1 MKIRTGSKIWVM
13 AAGLST
19 VVGFACQKKSAT
31 DAAAEAQQKP
41 SDINGAVMAETLA
54 LQLSSSLDILPAK
67 EEATALKLAELDDA
81 KGKVRYRLREESM
94 QTIEMASGIY
104 CFLGQTGYVHQANNG
119 PYVALVNEADCFNES
134 GGDGGGEGGGSSSEA
149 SSSSNAVTYTR
160 VVVDVT
166 REEGKALQGKAWI
179 DDPEGP
185 MNLRFTVAE
194 GSSDENPVGIFRL
207 EFSSSDN
214 SGFLETFRDPEGRVN
229 LVLKETSDRGDE
241 GKGSTNGAARLTI
254 ENAQVTG
261 GAFRAENS
269 WKSEKYDSHEQSY
282 KVAFNDSHV
291 LRSGTVNGE
300 AEDAC
305 LSRDSYIKSAH
316 RYNIYKADGSLYK
329 LNSGFPIEFVGKSG
343 NKING
348 HASYHGIWAPQGELD
363 GVTTVNRMAYTEE
376 GPVATPYTLI
386 SAPGKLIEYTAN
398 KIELGKIKGMEINY
412 HEMSSGPNNGPPK
425 NLMATWNGTNFVKVA
440 YVSWSEGGETRE
452 AASGTITPGEM
463 DHGYSFFVPSLQANI
478 FIPKD
483 ASLSDAY
490 EISFHSQRIVSG
502 SDAVPTGNLVCFS
515 DCPKMNPTAT
525 ELSSGAQMGPGPMG
539 GGNSASPYIMT
550 TGFNDQQSQAAMNV
564 VTPIA
569 TYTWDATNHNIKMG
583 SASFAFPTLSGDSHV
598 QLRTGALIPQ
608 AAWNALSGKEDINPW
623 SMDQKL
629 DKFYRFESGNQS
641 WSQFQGLVDDTGKIV
656 AFDAPV
662 TISYQHSQANDING
676 ADESPFYGRMS
687 RLEYGGPGQL
697 WGFPTE
703 RSPQGW
709 HMPAYSLAVGTE
721 LGDGLV
727 AVPMEVEQILE
738 KEADTSNCSD
748 MSLEDLPELSESAAE
763 SFDLGEIP
771 SSDGILVKYVNGEA
785 AAE

>member
-1 MKIRTGSKIWVM
+1 MGSKFWVL
-13 AAGLST
+13 AASLST
-19 VVGFACQKKSAT
+19 MAGFACQKKSAT
-31 DAAAEAQQKP
+31 DAAADAQQKP

-54 LQLSSSLDILPAK
+54 LQLSSTLDILPAK

-94 QTIEMASGIY
+94 QTIQMASGIY
-104 CFLGQTGYVHQANNG
+104 CFLGQTGYVYEANKG
-119 PYVALVNEADCFNES
+119 PYVALINEAECFDES
-134 GGDGGGEGGGSSSEA
+134 GGDEGGGEGGGEES

-166 REEGKALQGKAWI
+166 REEGKALQGKLWI
-179 DDPEGP
+179 DDKERP
-185 MNLRFTVAE
+185 MYLRFTVAE
-194 GSSDENPVGIFRL
+194 GSSAENPVGIFRL
-207 EFSSSDN
+207 DFSSADGG
-214 SGFLETFRDPEGRVN
+214 GFLETFRDPEGRVN
-229 LVLKETSDRGDE
+229 LVLKEVSDRGDE
-241 GKGSTNGAARLTI
+241 GKGSTNGAARLTV

-269 WKSEKYDSHEQSY
+269 WKSEKHTQEQSY

-291 LRSGTVNGE
+291 FRSGSVNGE

-305 LSRDSYIKSAH
+305 LSRDSYVKSAH

-343 NKING
+343 NKVNG
-348 HASYHGIWAPQGELD
+348 HASYHGIWAPQGELE

-412 HEMSSGPNNGPPK
+412 HEMSNGPSNGPPK
-425 NLMATWNGTNFVKVA
+425 NLMATWDGSNFVKVA

-452 AASGTITPGEM
+452 AASGTITLGETA
-463 DHGYSFFVPSLQANI
+463 HGHSFFVPSLQASI

-483 ASLSDAY
+483 ASLSDSY

-502 SDAVPTGNLVCFS
+502 SDAVPSGNLVCFS
-515 DCPKMNPTAT
+515 DCPKMNPTAA

-569 TYTWDATNHNIKMG
+569 TYTWDATTHNIKMG
-583 SASFAFPTLSGDSHV
+583 STAFAFPTLSSDGHV

-608 AAWNALSGKEDINPW
+608 ASWDALTGKDDINPW

-641 WSQFQGLVDDTGKIV
+641 WSQFQGLIDDAGNAV
-656 AFDAPV
+656 AFDPPV
-662 TISYQHSQANDING
+662 TISYQHSQANDLNG
-676 ADESPFYGRMS
+676 AEESPFYGRMS

-697 WGFPTE
+697 WGFPSE
-703 RSPQGW
+703 KSPQGW
-709 HMPAYSLAVGTE
+709 YMPAYSLAVGTE

-738 KEADTSNCSD
+738 KEADTTNCGN
-748 MSLEDLPELSESAAE
+748 MSLEDLPGLSDSPIEGFELGDVPADAV
-763 SFDLGEIP
+763 
-771 SSDGILVKYVNGEA
+771 LVKYVNGESA
-785 AAE
+785 SE